1 MDQEKELYRLG
12 YRAGYQKALQDYHI
26 IPKDNHIPVEI
37 QTLPLDSLGLS
48 TRAVNCLHAAGCHCL
63 GEVCKL
69 DSAQIMRIRNLGNK
83 TAAEIAALLLEY
95 NIHHTAWSQFVQGI
109 RG

>member
-12 YRAGYQKALQDYHI
+12 YQAGYQKALQDYHI
-26 IPKDNHIPVEI
+26 IPKDSHIPVEI
-37 QTLPLDSLGLS
+37 HALPLNSLGLS

-69 DSAQIMRIRNLGNK
+69 DSEHIMRMRNLGTK
-83 TAAEIAALLLEY
+83 TATEIAALILGY
-95 NIHHTAWSQFVQGI
+95 NIHHTAWSQFVHGI
-109 RG
+109 GK